1 MTEIVFTLLTHMET
15 CSIMNKGFCLLQIQ
29 LMLEPNKDKTR
40 EKSAGQYDAM
50 WVHSFCFAA
59 CIAVHSKQLLG
70 HQVYVFCY
78 ARCTELNQRGPNR
91 LN

>member
-1 MTEIVFTLLTHMET
+1 
-15 CSIMNKGFCLLQIQ
+15 
-29 LMLEPNKDKTR
+29 MLELNKDKTR
-40 EKSAGQYDAM
+40 ENSAGQYDAM